1 MPGWPRVARTLPS
14 PTLGLTLALIPALVP
29 SEVRAQPREAA
40 QGALAA
46 SLRETCGQPNAAL
59 DRVAATLAERKAKGD
74 APLDLPDLALALRA
88 ERIAYVWP
96 RSWAARGP
104 SDGAALGRSFS
115 AFRAGVTVGG
125 RAVCG
130 AAELTLPSGERVA
143 AAVVVDAQGELAP
156 LKERSR
162 VGEWLTVEAALEG
175 DFRDAYVMVRGPV
188 GAPRRLPG
196 GFVQSTGK
204 VRATFAPDTRGAF
217 TVQVVGTTE
226 AGPRPVLEARVFAD
240 VAPRYV
246 PEPREDVSRGL
257 SPADALFELV
267 GRLRAN
273 EGLRPLTRDPRLDA
287 LALAHARA
295 MVAGRR
301 LAHDTGAG
309 DPRARAEAAGLR
321 PTVVGENAA
330 TGRETAGLHRALAES
345 PSHHANLRNPAFDRA
360 GFAVVADASGAL
372 WGCELFAGGLR

>member
-1 MPGWPRVARTLPS
+1 MPVPGWARLARTLGP
-14 PTLGLTLALIPALVP
+14 LAVGLLP
-29 SEVRAQPREAA
+29 
-40 QGALAA
+40 ALAA
-46 SLRETCGQPNAAL
+46 GEARAERQGAPQVALAPSLREACGEPSAGL
-59 DRVAATLAERKAKGD
+59 DRVAEALVQRKARGE
-74 APLDLPDLALALRA
+74 APLDLPELSLALRA
-88 ERIAYVWP
+88 ARVAYVWP

-104 SDGAALGRSFS
+104 SDGAALARSFAS
-115 AFRAGVTVGG
+115 FRAGVPVGG

-143 AAVVVDAQGELAP
+143 AVVVVDARGELGA

-162 VGEWLTVEAALEG
+162 VGEWLTIEAALEG

-204 VRATFAPDTRGAF
+204 VRATFAPDTPGAF
-217 TVQVVGTTE
+217 TVQVVGSTD

-240 VAPRYV
+240 VTPSYA
-246 PEPREDVSRGL
+246 PEPREEVAAGL
-257 SPADALFELV
+257 PPADALFELV
-267 GRLRAN
+267 GRLRVS
-273 EGLRPLTRDPRLDA
+273 EGLRPLTRDARLDA

-295 MVAGRR
+295 MVASRR

-321 PTVVGENAA
+321 PAVVGENAA
-330 TGRETAGLHRALAES
+330 TGREIAGLHRALAES
-345 PSHHANLRNPAFDRA
+345 PSHHANLRNPAFERV
-360 GFAVVADASGAL
+360 GVAVVADAAGAL